1 MAEKNS
7 KLTSNV
13 KANATAINVTP
24 SGAHSNRP
32 RIVQNYLLVWLDVN
46 ATTSSQ
52 DSHHTL
58 EQLRTTVNDVNTFI
72 EPEQCLTFLQDI
84 QLEKVFLIV
93 SGSLGR
99 DLVPRIHPLTQV
111 DAIFIFCGDTSRHE
125 GWVRKWPKV
134 KGLHTHIK
142 PICAALELAVKQC
155 NQDSTPLSFAQVSED
170 DTGEI
175 NLNQLEPSFM
185 YTQLFKKTLLD
196 MEHDRK
202 TAVRDL
208 VKYCQQTY
216 VGNPAQ
222 LALIDEFRRSYQQE
236 RTIWWYTREGF
247 TYQMLNRA
255 LRLLEADIIVN
266 MSFFIHDLHQ
276 QIQQL
281 HKEQLP
287 GYRGRPFV
295 VYRGQ
300 GLSTGDFEKL
310 KRSRGG
316 LMSFNCFVSTSTK
329 KDKPMEFARNAAM
342 DPDRV
347 GILFVMTIDPNI
359 SGAPFADIKEVSY
372 FQDEAEILFSMH
384 TVFRIDTIKQMDKKG
399 GHVQVN
405 LILTVDQDTQLNDL
419 MKQLDGDVG
428 SSSGWE
434 RMGRLLLKVGQ
445 PEKAEE
451 LYHTLLEQTTDRGD
465 QGRFYHQL
473 GCIKDAQGDYPEAV
487 SFYERALEI
496 KEKSLPANHPS
507 LATSYNNIGTVYDNM
522 GEYSKALSF
531 YERAL
536 EIRQKSLPAN
546 HPDLAT
552 SYNNI
557 GTVYDNMG
565 EYSKALSFYERALEI
580 RQKSLPANHPSLA
593 TSYNNIGT
601 VYDNMGEYS
610 KALSFYERAL
620 EIRQKSLP
628 ANHPDLATSYNNIG
642 TVYYNMGE
650 YSKALSSL
658 ERALEIK
665 EKTLPANHP
674 SLATSYN
681 NIGGVYKNMGEYS
694 KALSFYERAL
704 EILKKSL
711 PANHPSLAT
720 SYNNIGTVYDNMG
733 EYSKALSF
741 YERALE
747 IRQKSLPANHPDLAT
762 SYNNIGTVYY
772 NMGEYSKALS
782 SLERALEIK
791 EKTLPA
797 NHPSLATSYNNIGGV
812 YKNMGEYSKA
822 LSFYERALEIRQ
834 KSLPANHPDL
844 ATSYNNIGG
853 VYDNMG
859 EYSKALSFYERALE
873 IWKKSLPA
881 NHPSLATSY
890 NNIGLVYDNMG
901 EYAKA
906 LSFYERALEIRQ
918 KSLPASHPQL
928 GSVRESIEI
937 VKAKLNKK

>member
-13 KANATAINVTP
+13 KANATATNVSRT
-24 SGAHSNRP
+24 GAHSNRP
-32 RIVQNYLLVWLDVN
+32 RIVQNYLLVWLDAN

-52 DSHHTL
+52 DSQHTL
-58 EQLRTTVNDVNTFI
+58 EELRTTVNDVNIFI

-84 QLEKVFLIV
+84 HLEKVFLIV

-125 GWVRKWPKV
+125 EWVKKWPKV

-142 PICAALELAVKQC
+142 PICAALELVVKQC
-155 NQDSTPLSFAQVSED
+155 NQDSTPLSFAQVSGD
-170 DTGEI
+170 DAGEI

-208 VKYCQQTY
+208 VKNCQQTY
-216 VGNPAQ
+216 VGNPTQ
-222 LALIDEFRRSYQQE
+222 LALIDEFRRSYQQQ
-236 RTIWWYTREGF
+236 RAIWWYTREGF

-266 MSFFIHDLHQ
+266 MGFFIHDLHQ

-329 KDKPMEFARNAAM
+329 KDKPMEFASTAAL
-342 DPDRV
+342 DSDRV

-434 RMGRLLLKVGQ
+434 RMGRLLLEVGQ

-465 QGRFYHQL
+465 QGRYYHHL

-496 KEKSLPANHPS
+496 LKKTLPANHPSLATSYNNIGLVYYSMGEYSKALSFYERALEIKEKTLPANHPS
-507 LATSYNNIGTVYDNM
+507 LATSYNNIGTVYKNM

-531 YERAL
+531 Y
-536 EIRQKSLPAN
+536 
-546 HPDLAT
+546 
-552 SYNNI
+552 
-557 GTVYDNMG
+557 
-565 EYSKALSFYERALEI
+565 
-580 RQKSLPANHPSLA
+580 
-593 TSYNNIGT
+593 
-601 VYDNMGEYS
+601 
-610 KALSFYERAL
+610 
-620 EIRQKSLP
+620 
-628 ANHPDLATSYNNIG
+628 
-642 TVYYNMGE
+642 
-650 YSKALSSL
+650 

-681 NIGGVYKNMGEYS
+681 NIGGVYYSMGEYA

-711 PANHPSLAT
+711 PDNHAH
-720 SYNNIGTVYDNMG
+720 
-733 EYSKALSF
+733 LS
-741 YERALE
+741 
-747 IRQKSLPANHPDLAT
+747 
-762 SYNNIGTVYY
+762 
-772 NMGEYSKALS
+772 
-782 SLERALEIK
+782 
-791 EKTLPA
+791 
-797 NHPSLATSYNNIGGV
+797 
-812 YKNMGEYSKA
+812 
-822 LSFYERALEIRQ
+822 
-834 KSLPANHPDL
+834 
-844 ATSYNNIGG
+844 
-853 VYDNMG
+853 
-859 EYSKALSFYERALE
+859 
-873 IWKKSLPA
+873 
-881 NHPSLATSY
+881 
-890 NNIGLVYDNMG
+890 
-901 EYAKA
+901 
-906 LSFYERALEIRQ
+906 
-918 KSLPASHPQL
+918 
-928 GSVRESIEI
+928 SVRESIEI